1 MQIEIPA
8 GFHERGPDL
17 LAFLVWTPHLQPGGA
32 GHPVIQGADR
42 PSGDVD
48 RPDPEKPDLR
58 KRAAVHLF
66 EHLQRIWSLNLETV
80 QRAND
85 GFSSWVRGRAVIL
98 DGLDVVS
105 TRRGMELD
113 PAGRR

>member
-1 MQIEIPA
+1 MQVEIPA
-8 GFHERGPDL
+8 GFHQRGPDL
-17 LAFLVWTPHLQPGGA
+17 VAFLVRTPYFQPGGA
-32 GHPVIQGADR
+32 SHPVIQGADC

-48 RPDPEKPDLR
+48 GPHLEKPDLR

-66 EHLQRIWSLNLETV
+66 EHVQGIWSLNLETV

-85 GFSSWVRGRAVIL
+85 GFSTGVRGRAVIL

-105 TRRGMELD
+105 TRRRMEL
-113 PAGRR
+113 